1 MASLSP
7 QPFRGPLLPL
17 PGRTPSGPRLLLV
30 AFLLLPLAACATK
43 RDVRDLGEVIQAQ
56 NAEQAARV
64 AELRAEQAE
73 LLRMIRALGSTGDE
87 RHTEVLRRFR
97 ALENEVQVAQELAGA
112 SQATVAAIRDA
123 MDRSPRPGAGTG
135 GGFFEEEGGAGEVD
149 ELYTDALAAHGR
161 QNFATA
167 RFGFSDI
174 VERHP
179 NHPLAPDA
187 RYYLADIMAQEGETE
202 EALRAFLR
210 IAEVHPTAPRVPE
223 ALFRAGLLHR
233 DRGEASEANA
243 LFTRIVN
250 TYPDHEMADM
260 ARAFLG
266 GTRR

>member
-7 QPFRGPLLPL
+7 LPL
-17 PGRTPSGPRLLLV
+17 RGYARHTESRTLRGPRLLLV
-30 AFLLLPLAACATK
+30 ALLLLPLAACATK

-73 LLRMIRALGSTGDE
+73 LLRMIRTLGTTGDE

-123 MDRSPRPGAGTG
+123 MERSPRPGAGTG
-135 GGFFEEEGGAGEVD
+135 GGFFEDEGGSGEVD
-149 ELYTDALAAHGR
+149 ELYADALASHGR
-161 QNFATA
+161 QSFAAA
-167 RFGFSDI
+167 RLGFSDI

-187 RYYLADIMAQEGETE
+187 RYYLADIMAQEGEME

-210 IAEVHPTAPRVPE
+210 IAEVHPAAPRVPE
-223 ALFRAGLLHR
+223 ALYRAGLIHR

-250 TYPDHEMADM
+250 TWPDHEVADM

-266 GTRR
+266 GARR